1 MHLVAKT
8 TMQLVLSKKS
18 ELRNLVVAWRTGP
31 FGEHDVSTVAV
42 ADRAL
47 KATRETEGLAF
58 AGVHQAALGEVGRQH
73 LSQPST

>member
-1 MHLVAKT
+1 M
-8 TMQLVLSKKS
+8 
-18 ELRNLVVAWRTGP
+18 VAWRTGP

-47 KATRETEGLAF
+47 KAAGETEGLAL
-58 AGVHQAALGEVGRQH
+58 AGVHQPALGEVGRQH